1 MATEGERATK
11 TPPQNINEGEINK
24 PDYECNIEAL
34 KREIESLKEKVET
47 KDYIIDDL
55 FTELGKTGDAQK
67 MTTDTSG
74 KTSEENICDQSY
86 ERLLE
91 ENEKL
96 KRTVSDQIQ
105 IIYEIYDERDKLKKK
120 ISKLNDDDINSLIA
134 ERDEVLEKKSFY
146 QDKVKEYEKI
156 VKEMEDERKGLKDE
170 ITNLQKKF
178 AVAQLDE
185 ISKES
190 LEMTVNEN
198 LRSTNEV
205 NQYVVAET
213 PVNQADTA
221 DDTSSK
227 TPEISGDSDSG
238 VDLPSLTK
246 LIDDRVDA
254 KLREYDNPKRKTSSD
269 RELVEA
275 IYVRKSES
283 TNKFNTEIEDS
294 RELNIIIHGL
304 EEKESGKEYDREII
318 KQLFDTV
325 GIQYAPCSSADR
337 LGRKTTDRTRPIRLS
352 METKEE
358 KRNFMSMLGKL
369 KYGPEVLRKIS
380 ITDDYTQEE
389 RNEIRQWVEEAKNRT
404 RSGEG
409 YIWKVRGSPTNG
421 LRLIKMKE

>member
-1 MATEGERATK
+1 MDK
-11 TPPQNINEGEINK
+11 
-24 PDYECNIEAL
+24 
-34 KREIESLKEKVET
+34 
-47 KDYIIDDL
+47 
-55 FTELGKTGDAQK
+55 
-67 MTTDTSG
+67 
-74 KTSEENICDQSY
+74 
-86 ERLLE
+86 
-91 ENEKL
+91 KL

-105 IIYEIYDERDKLKKK
+105 IIYEMYDERDKLKKE
-120 ISKLNDDDINSLIA
+120 ISKLNEDDINSLVA
-134 ERDEVLEKKSFY
+134 ERDEFLEKKFFY

-170 ITNLQKKF
+170 ITNLQAKF
-178 AVAQLDE
+178 AVTQLDE

-198 LRSTNEV
+198 LCSTNEV
-205 NQYVVAET
+205 NQYDAAES
-213 PVNQADTA
+213 PVDQADTA

-283 TNKFNTEIEDS
+283 TNKFNTEIEDG

-304 EEKESGKEYDREII
+304 EEKESWKEYDREII

-337 LGRKTTDRTRPIRLS
+337 LGRKTTDRTRPIRLR
-352 METKEE
+352 METQEE
-358 KRNFMSMLGKL
+358 KGNFMSMLGKL

-409 YIWKVRGSPTNG
+409 YIWKVRG
-421 LRLIKMKE
+421 